1 MKTSFPA
8 LLTFAVVF
16 LIGITSCQKKT
27 STNVPQITF
36 TQLTPDTTQQGSPFD
51 TVAIQFN
58 ITDNIANLA
67 SGYIYIKDS
76 RFDTGFA
83 ADILPSVSVSG
94 ADPNEAVHAL
104 CTYYMLGANILVR
117 PDSVHQK
124 NGDTLH
130 YEIYIQD
137 QSGQAS
143 NHIITPN
150 LYIKP

>member
-1 MKTSFPA
+1 MKTSLA
-8 LLTFAVVF
+8 AILISVVLLFT
-16 LIGITSCQKKT
+16 GITSCQKKT

-36 TQLTPDTTQQGSPFD
+36 TRLTPDTTQQGSSVD

-58 ITDNIANLA
+58 ITDNITNLA

-76 RFDTGFA
+76 RFDTGYA
-83 ADILPSVSVSG
+83 VDILPSVNVNG
-94 ADPNEAVHAL
+94 ANPNESVHAL

-117 PDSVHQK
+117 PDTVHQK

-137 QSGQAS
+137 AAGQAS
-143 NHIITPN
+143 NHITTPN